1 MTLNKDVPG
10 LGPKR
15 RLFGSSAIQLIGEIG
30 FIRKWKSSL
39 PNHHRS
45 ANINTTNARSDFIPI
60 YFVID
65 AIIYIVQKHLLFRG

>member
-30 FIRKWKSSL
+30 FIRK
-39 PNHHRS
+39 
-45 ANINTTNARSDFIPI
+45 
-60 YFVID
+60 
-65 AIIYIVQKHLLFRG
+65 